1 MWGSRILDLLA
12 QPPEFLRLL
21 PESAARGEAF
31 TGRYLS
37 IDGEPYALGRFI
49 AQGDEAMVYE
59 LVDLRLGGCV
69 GVVKICRFAP
79 GHDRYDQWAQPI
91 RAEVNPHS
99 KLADVELHPARLVDV
114 AGGVVKVQPYLARDP
129 ATAWA
134 TPRPAEPVHRA
145 IGENRRADALAA
157 ADALLA
163 QHGHHAVLL
172 EARGLALLM
181 LERTDEAAE
190 VLEAAVGAHVRE
202 GNAGRLSSSCLLAR
216 ALWQLYLDAPPEG
229 AGLTLELPG
238 GFTHTQIAFPDA
250 ESAALDDTRQDRGL
264 LVLLEALAAEPYCVR
279 ALGLAGDMIRDEP
292 GGIAAARTLRRAIDL
307 IDPGFPAAA
316 SLRAWLD
323 ALPPDDAK
331 PETARMELPTPSA
344 EGEAEMHRFDQHYA
358 PEPERAQHAAGR
370 AASARYWASRGDLHA
385 AARELRAALELAP
398 GEPAY
403 AVELVTVLLED
414 QRPDE
419 ATVVAQRARGR
430 FPDDAQVLAVVADVA
445 IARGELAEAK
455 RALIEARWLEPDDLV
470 RVEVKLAY
478 VLRDAGEIEEALS
491 VVRRAIDR
499 TDDERAISTLA
510 ELLAYPR
517 GLDESPAPDGVVAGL
532 DVLSQGLQRQPRS
545 ARLYAARALYLVH
558 AGRPEEAIGDLVTAV
573 DLDPTHPYAASM
585 LRDLRQAFGPASPP
599 RPVGR
604 RRRPWRRGR

>member
-1 MWGSRILDLLA
+1 MRRPRSSK
-12 QPPEFLRLL
+12 PPSERT
-21 PESAARGEAF
+21 SAR
-31 TGRYLS
+31 
-37 IDGEPYALGRFI
+37 
-49 AQGDEAMVYE
+49 
-59 LVDLRLGGCV
+59 
-69 GVVKICRFAP
+69 
-79 GHDRYDQWAQPI
+79 
-91 RAEVNPHS
+91 
-99 KLADVELHPARLVDV
+99 
-114 AGGVVKVQPYLARDP
+114 
-129 ATAWA
+129 A
-134 TPRPAEPVHRA
+134 TPEDSAPRA
-145 IGENRRADALAA
+145 C
-157 ADALLA
+157 
-163 QHGHHAVLL
+163 
-172 EARGLALLM
+172 
-181 LERTDEAAE
+181 
-190 VLEAAVGAHVRE
+190 
-202 GNAGRLSSSCLLAR
+202 SR

-331 PETARMELPTPSA
+331 PETARMELPAPSA

-585 LRDLRQAFGPASPP
+585 LRDLRQAFGPASSP